1 MKVEKAIIPADSLV
15 FKYLPANYS
24 DAYKSTF
31 VPSVTFT
38 PDDLQVAF
46 WTSSPKWVSFL
57 FRIRNSIV
65 KLIGLEADK
74 TNKEELEKCI
84 RENKSYK
91 IFSVVSKSQNET
103 VLKLSDKHLDAYMS
117 IFIANQDNNFQ
128 TLYSITV
135 VHFHNRL
142 GYVYFNIIRPFH
154 AIVVKS
160 MLKQILKSL

>member
-15 FKYLPANYS
+15 CKYLPANYS

-38 PDDLQVAF
+38 PDDLQVVF

-74 TNKEELEKCI
+74 TNREELEKCI
-84 RENKSYK
+84 RKNKSYK
-91 IFSVVSKSQNET
+91 IFSVVSKS
-103 VLKLSDKHLDAYMS
+103 
-117 IFIANQDNNFQ
+117 
-128 TLYSITV
+128 
-135 VHFHNRL
+135 
-142 GYVYFNIIRPFH
+142 
-154 AIVVKS
+154 
-160 MLKQILKSL
+160 